1 MSLGSD
7 RQEGGAVARR
17 HVAFFRN
24 LNHGQRGSPTRDQL
38 LAAFAAAHA
47 TEVTPFQGNGT
58 VIFRASEPNHVVDLV
73 RAGLS
78 HEAGWSDVAP
88 VRRASWVRDLV
99 DHVGEVGDNAEIS
112 FYDHHREFPEPLPW
126 RPESGRL
133 TVVQADRLHAV
144 STNDEP
150 RTSYA
155 TPVLEALLGI
165 GVTSR
170 GLSTMLKLAE
180 RLR

>member
-1 MSLGSD
+1 M
-7 RQEGGAVARR
+7 ARR

-47 TEVTPFQGNGT
+47 TEVTPYQVNGT
-58 VIFRASEPNHVVDLV
+58 VIFRASEPTRVVDLV
-73 RAGLS
+73 RATLAD
-78 HEAGWSDVAP
+78 AGWSDIAP
-88 VRRASWVRDLV
+88 VRRASWVRALV
-99 DHVGEVGDNAEIS
+99 DQVQDVGDNAEVS
-112 FYDHHREFPEPLPW
+112 SYDSPRDFPEPLPW
-126 RPESGRL
+126 RPARGRV

-144 STNDEP
+144 SMNDEA

-155 TPVLEALLGI
+155 GPALEALLGI
-165 GVTSR
+165 KVTSR
-170 GLSTMLKLAE
+170 ALSTMRRLAE

>member
-1 MSLGSD
+1 M
-7 RQEGGAVARR
+7 ARR

-24 LNHGQRGSPTRDQL
+24 LNHGQRGSPTRDEL
-38 LAAFAAAHA
+38 VAAFAAAHA
-47 TEVTPFQGNGT
+47 TEVTPFQSNGT
-58 VIFRASEPNHVVDLV
+58 VIFRASEASRVVDLV
-73 RAGLS
+73 RATLA
-78 HEAGWSDVAP
+78 ERTGWSDAAP

-99 DHVGEVGDNAEIS
+99 DHVGDVAEHAEIS
-112 FYDHHREFPEPLPW
+112 FYDDHRDFPEPLPW
-126 RPESGRL
+126 RPESGRV

-155 TPVLEALLGI
+155 TPALEALLGI
-165 GVTSR
+165 SVTSR
-170 GLSTMLKLAE
+170 GLSTMQKLAE

>member
-1 MSLGSD
+1 M
-7 RQEGGAVARR
+7 ARR

-47 TEVTPFQGNGT
+47 TEVTPYQVNGT
-58 VIFRASEPNHVVDLV
+58 VIFRATEPTRVVDLV
-73 RAGLS
+73 RATLA
-78 HEAGWSDVAP
+78 EAGWSDIAP
-88 VRRASWVRDLV
+88 VRRASWVRTLV
-99 DHVGEVGDNAEIS
+99 DQVRDVGDNAEVS
-112 FYDHHREFPEPLPW
+112 FYDSQRDFPEPLPW
-126 RPESGRL
+126 RPARGGV

-144 STNDEP
+144 SMNDEA

-155 TPVLEALLGI
+155 TPALEALLGI
-165 GVTSR
+165 KVTSR
-170 GLSTMLKLAE
+170 ALSTMRRLAE

>member
-1 MSLGSD
+1 M
-7 RQEGGAVARR
+7 ARR

-47 TEVTPFQGNGT
+47 TEVTPYQVNGT
-58 VIFRASEPNHVVDLV
+58 VIFRASEPTRVVELV
-73 RAGLS
+73 RATLA
-78 HEAGWSDVAP
+78 EAGWSDIAP
-88 VRRASWVRDLV
+88 VRRASWVRALV
-99 DHVGEVGDNAEIS
+99 DQVQDVGDNAEVS
-112 FYDHHREFPEPLPW
+112 FYDSPRDFPEPLPW
-126 RPESGRL
+126 RPARGRV

-144 STNDEP
+144 SMNDEA

-155 TPVLEALLGI
+155 TPALEALLGI
-165 GVTSR
+165 KVTSR
-170 GLSTMLKLAE
+170 ALSTMRRLAE